1 MRCFALILCALCLP
15 VLALYAQG
23 TGSGDSTDT
32 FTPDWD
38 WTPEQFMANEMTYSL
53 GGQKLWKDKSWNV
66 SYDVVLSTDDVEAAR
81 FHYDLNRSKN
91 QCTVIGKTP
100 DNRTWKVFFSDLAT
114 RQGTATVED
123 KPVIES
129 ELPMI
134 LDMAYNRFKSDYHA
148 LFLPFELL
156 DPGVSL
162 SIEPDTMI
170 NTTTY
175 SILEVT
181 FSNDS
186 LSAPANKY
194 WISVSSQSKMMEGYR
209 YYLPNGLQ
217 SFYKV
222 DMYRQF
228 GRLRLAT
235 RRTSPDGRT
244 VMKFENIHIDKSS
257 VQ

>member
-15 VLALYAQG
+15 MLALHAQG
-23 TGSGDSTDT
+23 NGVDDTTDT

-38 WTPEQFMANEMTYSL
+38 WTPEQFMANEMAYSL
-53 GGQKLWKDKSWNV
+53 GGQKLWRDKTWNI
-66 SYDVVLSTDDVEAAR
+66 SFDVVLSSENIEAAR
-81 FHYDLNRSKN
+81 YHYDLNRAKN
-91 QCTVIGKTP
+91 QCTIIGKTP
-100 DNRTWKVFFSDLAT
+100 DNRMWKVFFTDLAT

-134 LDMAYNRFKSDYHA
+134 LDMAYTRFKTDYHA

-156 DPGVSL
+156 DSGVAL
-162 SIEPDTMI
+162 SIAPDTLI
-170 NTTTY
+170 NGATY
-175 SILEVT
+175 AIMEVT
-181 FSNDS
+181 FPEDS
-186 LSAPANKY
+186 LVAPANKF
-194 WISVSSQSKMMEGYR
+194 WISVGAQSKMVDGYR
-209 YYLPNGLQ
+209 CYLPNGSQ
-217 SFYKV
+217 MFYKV

-235 RRTSPDGRT
+235 RRTSLDGRT
-244 VMKFENIHIDKSS
+244 VMKFENIHIDKAT